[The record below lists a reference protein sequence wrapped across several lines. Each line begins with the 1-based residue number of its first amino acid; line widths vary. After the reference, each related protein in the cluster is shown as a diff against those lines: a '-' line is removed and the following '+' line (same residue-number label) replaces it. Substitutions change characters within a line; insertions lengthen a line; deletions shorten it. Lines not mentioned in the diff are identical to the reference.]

1 MINHCFPASCP
12 EIVKT
17 PPGLLSMSARQRKS
31 GSVKKSSKKE
41 DDAFDIWLKR
51 GLHQLFDDV
60 AKEPIPEELLRLLDN
75 SRDE

>member
-1 MINHCFPASCP
+1 
-12 EIVKT
+12 
-17 PPGLLSMSARQRKS
+17 MSARQRKS